1 MPIERKLC
9 KNCNSELVGLYCSE
23 CGQKNIESFTFSKL
37 VKDFFDNILSLD
49 SRLFQ
54 TLKYLIIRPGYLTAE
69 YWSGKRKK
77 FLPPFRLYLVLSV
90 IYFLFTPMLKNGHY
104 LSSKEM
110 PLSQKERAL
119 IHINEFP
126 ERVQGLIWF
135 EFTPDEIQNSTIIKY
150 FHTGILIAE
159 KRDMTIEGI
168 MYSNLPTAMF
178 ILMPFM
184 AVIFL
189 QILYRKK
196 KLLYSHHLI
205 TILHLHA
212 FIFLMFTL
220 SNIFIAFIPN
230 YWTAFSLFFST
241 IFIIYI
247 YLLMKN
253 IYMNSWIKTLG
264 KFILL
269 MITYSLTLLLT
280 VVATFIINIVLLGYF
295 S

>member
-23 CGQKNIESFTFSKL
+23 CGQKDIALLTFK
-37 VKDFFDNILSLD
+37 VIVRDFFDNILSLD
-49 SRLFQ
+49 SRLFI
-54 TLKYLIIRPGYLTAE
+54 TLKNLILRPGYLTLE
-69 YWSGKRKK
+69 YWAGKRNKY
-77 FLPPFRLYLVLSV
+77 LSPFRLYLILSI
-90 IYFLFTPMLKNGHY
+90 IYFLLTPMLKNGHF
-104 LSSKEM
+104 LASKEI
-110 PLSQKERAL
+110 PLSQKGRSL
-119 IHINEFP
+119 ITVNEFP
-126 ERVQGLIWF
+126 DRVQGLVWF
-135 EFTPDEIQNSTIIKY
+135 EFTPDEIQNSSLIKY

-168 MYSNLPTAMF
+168 MYSNLPSAMF

-189 QILYRKK
+189 QALYRKK

-205 TILHLHA
+205 TVLHLHS

-220 SNIFIAFIPN
+220 SNIFIAFFQD
-230 YWTAFSLFFST
+230 YWITFSFLFNL

-247 YLLMKN
+247 YLNMKN
-253 IYMNSWIKTLG
+253 IYGNSWIKTFS

-269 MITYSLTLLLT
+269 MITYSVTLLIT
-280 VVATFIINIVLLGYF
+280 VVVTFIINIILMGYF

>member
-1 MPIERKLC
+1 MLKEKLC

-23 CGQKNIESFTFSKL
+23 CGQKDIALLTFK
-37 VKDFFDNILSLD
+37 VIVRDFFDNILSLD
-49 SRLFQ
+49 SRLFI
-54 TLKYLIIRPGYLTAE
+54 TLKNLILRPGYLTLE
-69 YWSGKRKK
+69 YWAGKRNKY
-77 FLPPFRLYLVLSV
+77 LSPFRLYLILSI
-90 IYFLFTPMLKNGHY
+90 IYFLLTPMLKNGHF
-104 LSSKEM
+104 LASKEI
-110 PLSQKERAL
+110 PLSQKGRSL
-119 IHINEFP
+119 ITVNEFP
-126 ERVQGLIWF
+126 DRVQGLVWF
-135 EFTPDEIQNSTIIKY
+135 EFTPDEIQNSSLIKY

-168 MYSNLPTAMF
+168 MYSNLPSAMF

-189 QILYRKK
+189 QALYRKK

-205 TILHLHA
+205 TVLHLHS

-220 SNIFIAFIPN
+220 SNIFIAFFQD
-230 YWTAFSLFFST
+230 YWITFSFLFNL

-247 YLLMKN
+247 YLNMKN
-253 IYMNSWIKTLG
+253 IYGNSWIKTFS

-269 MITYSLTLLLT
+269 MITYSVTLLIT
-280 VVATFIINIVLLGYF
+280 VVVTFIINIILMGYF

>member
-1 MPIERKLC
+1 MHQENIC
-9 KNCNSELVGLYCSE
+9 SNCNSELTDIYCSK
-23 CGQKNIESFTFSKL
+23 CGQKNVGLLTFR
-37 VKDFFDNILSLD
+37 VIINDFLDNIFSID
-49 SRLFQ
+49 SRLFV
-54 TLKYLIIRPGYLTAE
+54 TLKYLIFKPGYLTTE
-69 YWSGKRKK
+69 YWAGKRKK
-77 FLPPFRLYLVLSV
+77 YLPPFRLYLVLSV
-90 IYFLFTPMLKNGHY
+90 IYFLLTPMLRNGHY
-104 LSSKEM
+104 ITSKEI
-110 PLSQKERAL
+110 PLSQKGRAL
-119 IHINEFP
+119 IHVNEYP
-126 ERVQGLIWF
+126 DRVQGLVWF
-135 EFTPDEIQNSTIIKY
+135 EFTPEEIQNSNLIKY

-159 KRDMTIEGI
+159 KRDMTLEGI

-220 SNIFIAFIPN
+220 SNIFIAFIPD
-230 YWTAFSLFFST
+230 YWSSFSLFFNI

-253 IYMNSWIKTLG
+253 VYINSWLKTLG

-269 MITYSLTLLLT
+269 MVTYSLTLILT
-280 VVATFIINIVLLGYF
+280 VTATFIINIILLGYF